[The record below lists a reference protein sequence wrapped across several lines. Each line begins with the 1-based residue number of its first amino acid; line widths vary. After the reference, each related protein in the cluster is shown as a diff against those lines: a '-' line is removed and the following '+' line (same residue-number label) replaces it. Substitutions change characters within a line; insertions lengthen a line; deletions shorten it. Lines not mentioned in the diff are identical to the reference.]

1 MLPSIKKGAV
11 FISDAHYSPK
21 NKNLEKFVEA
31 LISGKLVASQI
42 FWMGDIFD
50 LLVGEVAISLEKN
63 KKMIDKINS
72 LSLQQYYFEGNH
84 DFNLQEIF
92 PQIAVIP
99 RKQQPMIFDLEGRK
113 VAVAHGDIFT
123 PMLYDAY
130 ISTISNKWV
139 LKILNIMNMNHWI
152 TKKIEKYNS
161 SKKLCK
167 KIDNFKQIVD
177 MRVKEY
183 KKLGVEMVIEGHFH
197 QNLLQK
203 IDKEEILY
211 LNLPAF
217 VCSQSFFIVKSNHV
231 PVLVEQHLRSDDGQR

>member
-1 MLPSIKKGAV
+1 MLPSIHKGAV

-21 NKNLEKFVEA
+21 NKDLEKFVEA

-50 LLVGEVAISLEKN
+50 LLVGEVASTIKKN

-72 LSLQQYYFEGNH
+72 LSIQQYYFEGNH

-92 PQIAVIP
+92 PQITVIP
-99 RKQQPMIFDLEGRK
+99 RKQQPMIFDLGGKK

-123 PMLYDAY
+123 PMLYEIY
-130 ISTISNKWV
+130 INSISNKWV
-139 LKILNIMNMNHWI
+139 VKILNTLNLHHWI
-152 TKKIEKYNS
+152 TKKIERYNS
-161 SKKLCK
+161 SKNLCQ
-167 KIDNFKQIVD
+167 KIDNFEQIVD

-197 QNLLQK
+197 QNFLQR
-203 IDKEEILY
+203 IDRYKILY
-211 LNLPAF
+211 LNLPAY
-217 VCSQSFFIVKSNHV
+217 VCSQSFFIVKSSNV
-231 PVLVEQHLRSDDGQR
+231 PVLIEQHLRSDDG